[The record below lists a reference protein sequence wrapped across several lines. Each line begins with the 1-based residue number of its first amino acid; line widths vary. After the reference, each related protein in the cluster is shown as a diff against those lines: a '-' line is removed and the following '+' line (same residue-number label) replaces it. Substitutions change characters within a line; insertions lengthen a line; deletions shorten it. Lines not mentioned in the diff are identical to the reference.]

1 MPRRAYH
8 GSSPVVCDTLAI
20 NYVIDTIPE
29 TEIRFR
35 LRDVGPKSINEAEN
49 IAVRLEALPVADKQ
63 KVTMVGSINAADH
76 QSTDMKDE

>member
-1 MPRRAYH
+1 MLL
-8 GSSPVVCDTLAI
+8 TL
-20 NYVIDTIPE
+20 YQKQK
-29 TEIRFR
+29 
-35 LRDVGPKSINEAEN
+35 LRNVGPKSINEAEN